1 MQNGKLVLI
10 RHAEFVKPVPGAY
23 YGQSDLP
30 LTEQGEAQA
39 RSLSRWLKAIAPDIS
54 RIECSDLKR
63 AVRTAELALPVCQP
77 ELNHSLR
84 EISFG
89 KWEGRTYAQIKDEPE
104 FSQYAGGGPAPG
116 GESAADFAARVIKAA
131 DDFLSQCEGTCAIV
145 AHAGPIRHIIAHMLG
160 LAPDANW
167 RFMVDTAS
175 VSVVTVSYGYAYLS
189 ALNLRP
195 ELFNMTENL
204 LNL

>member
-1 MQNGKLVLI
+1 MQNGKLILI
-10 RHAEFVKPVPGAY
+10 RHAEVVKPVPGAY

-39 RSLSRWLKAIAPDIS
+39 RGLGALLKAIAPDIS
-54 RIECSDLKR
+54 RVACSDLKR
-63 AVRTAELALPVCQP
+63 AVRTAELALPDCTI
-77 ELNHSLR
+77 ELNPALR

-104 FSQYAGGGPAPG
+104 FKQYADGSPAPG
-116 GESAADFAARVIKAA
+116 GEGTADFAARVIRAA
-131 DDFLSQCEGTCAIV
+131 EALLSQCEGTCAIV

-160 LAPDANW
+160 LAPDDNW
-167 RFMVDTAS
+167 RFGVDIAS
-175 VSVVTVSYGYAYLS
+175 AGVVTVSDGYAYLS

-195 ELFNMTENL
+195 ELLNMPKSLCNM
-204 LNL
+204 

>member
-39 RSLSRWLKAIAPDIS
+39 RSLSRRLKAIAPDIS

-63 AVRTAELALPVCQP
+63 AVRTAELALPACQP

-84 EISFG
+84 ENLVRQM
-89 KWEGRTYAQIKDEPE
+89 GRQDIRADKRR
-104 FSQYAGGGPAPG
+104 AGVQPSTPA
-116 GESAADFAARVIKAA
+116 AAPRRAARERSRFCRARNQSRRRFPSA
-131 DDFLSQCEGTCAIV
+131 NARALCAIV
-145 AHAGPIRHIIAHMLG
+145 
-160 LAPDANW
+160 W
-167 RFMVDTAS
+167 RTPGRFAT
-175 VSVVTVSYGYAYLS
+175 
-189 ALNLRP
+189 
-195 ELFNMTENL
+195 
-204 LNL
+204 

>member
-39 RSLSRWLKAIAPDIS
+39 RSLSRRLKAIAPDIS
-54 RIECSDLKR
+54 RVECSDLKR

-104 FSQYAGGGPAPG
+104 FSQYAGGG
-116 GESAADFAARVIKAA
+116 SRFCRARNQSRRRFPQPMRGHLCNRRARRA
-131 DDFLSQCEGTCAIV
+131 YSPHNC
-145 AHAGPIRHIIAHMLG
+145 AHAGSCAR
-160 LAPDANW
+160 
-167 RFMVDTAS
+167 R
-175 VSVVTVSYGYAYLS
+175 
-189 ALNLRP
+189 
-195 ELFNMTENL
+195 
-204 LNL
+204 